1 MKEIG
6 ELLRNSREEKGISIE
21 EASEDLKLSKEVLE
35 QIELGN
41 KDVFKDIYELR
52 SCVNSYGKYL
62 CLDCEKILDDFN
74 EFVFEYTS
82 KIPIEEIEKAS
93 QEVETE
99 IKKISSPYTME
110 ENINKKSNKK
120 LIIIGGIIFVVIIIL
135 VIILLWG

>member
-52 SCVNSYGKYL
+52 SCNSYINIL
-62 CLDCEKILDDFN
+62 FDCEKIL
-74 EFVFEYTS
+74 EFLS
-82 KIPIEEIEKAS
+82 CI
-93 QEVETE
+93 
-99 IKKISSPYTME
+99 
-110 ENINKKSNKK
+110 
-120 LIIIGGIIFVVIIIL
+120 
-135 VIILLWG
+135 